1 YKYDEPAY
9 LNSKGRP
16 TTVTDGSGTT
26 HYAYTSLGQ
35 VSVVSKTIDYVTYIH
50 SYNYDVGGRVF
61 KMTYPDGSTVDYTFT
76 DGGNLSAVALSGM
89 NEATWFNYDAF
100 GAPGN
105 VYYGNGVSTTY
116 THDQMQHLTRVTT
129 TQAGAPI
136 QDLIFDWYYSIY
148 PNVQTNG
155 LALGNVLD
163 N

>member
-1 YKYDEPAY
+1 
-9 LNSKGRP
+9 
-16 TTVTDGSGTT
+16 T
-26 HYAYTSLGQ
+26 
-35 VSVVSKTIDYVTYIH
+35 
-50 SYNYDVGGRVF
+50 
-61 KMTYPDGSTVDYTFT
+61 
-76 DGGNLSAVALSGM
+76 
-89 NEATWFNYDAF
+89 F

-163 N
+163 NRSNKNFARANTHHTQIYFYGSFYRLTAATGGWGSRSYIYDGGSAGVGNPTSFGGYTQRTLNYSGQHVTSGTDGAGWNLSNVFYDNRGNMTHKTFNGD